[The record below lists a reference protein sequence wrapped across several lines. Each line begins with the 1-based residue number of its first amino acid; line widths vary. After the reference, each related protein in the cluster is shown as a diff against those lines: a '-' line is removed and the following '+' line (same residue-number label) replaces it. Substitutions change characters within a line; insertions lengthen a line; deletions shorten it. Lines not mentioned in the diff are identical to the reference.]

1 MTIFI
6 DGGFLLHPHY
16 SIGWPVPKGIV
27 LQKSVT
33 ATSRK
38 IPQSQRRLTRCTAYI
53 ACNARNVAAKRKLQC
68 NNCIYNLG
76 IGL

>member
-27 LQKSVT
+27 LQK
-33 ATSRK
+33 K
-38 IPQSQRRLTRCTAYI
+38 CY
-53 ACNARNVAAKRKLQC
+53 CN
-68 NNCIYNLG
+68 I
-76 IGL
+76 